1 MVEKFIV
8 AVSEHKN
15 FIVKSTYPG
24 SKDKTIK
31 TIGS

>member
-8 AVSEHKN
+8 VVSKHKN
-15 FIVKSTYPG
+15 FIVKSTHPG

-31 TIGS
+31 TIDS